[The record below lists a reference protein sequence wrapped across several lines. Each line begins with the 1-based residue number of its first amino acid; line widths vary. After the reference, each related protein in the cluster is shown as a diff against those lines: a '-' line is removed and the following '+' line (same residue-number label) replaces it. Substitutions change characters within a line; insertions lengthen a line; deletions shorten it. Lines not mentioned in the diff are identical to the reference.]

1 MRFRSSDLWVVEKQE
16 EKAEEDTGFCKL
28 EVTGCHSQL
37 VVVVVG
43 VTEPFLEIGGKYF
56 LPSNGCVDEVC
67 LGVSSWVLKPMQGPM
82 NSHFCSGE
90 TLYLMKILGED
101 ALHIGQSGVTSGVFA
116 WSGLGPFSCT
126 SVCPGTTVA

>member
-1 MRFRSSDLWVVEKQE
+1 MQARGDRLSVIPSW
-16 EKAEEDTGFCKL
+16 
-28 EVTGCHSQL
+28 
-37 VVVVVG
+37 G

-56 LPSNGCVDEVC
+56 LPSNGRVDKVC

-116 WSGLGPFSCT
+116 VLLEWTGPFLLHLNLSRYYSGLKKGCF
-126 SVCPGTTVA
+126 